1 MIGKIIDKIGDLMKL
16 LNKVTEFLN
25 FILTGYAKAEE
36 KKEELSD
43 KTVQIA
49 RIAII
54 SIVSGGVALIIFF
67 IVKAIVKKIK
77 KIKAK
82 RIQREIE
89 PQQELQ
95 CN

>member
-54 SIVSGGVALIIFF
+54 SVISGGVALIIFF
-67 IVKAIVKKIK
+67 IVRAIVKKVK
-77 KIKAK
+77 KVKAN
-82 RIQREIE
+82 RIQRQIE
-89 PQQELQ
+89 LQQELQ

>member
-89 PQQELQ
+89 RQQELQ